1 MIQKETQLLIADN
14 SGGRFVKC
22 ISLKNSYKTVG
33 SSFYIKG
40 AVQRLRKK
48 RRSKS
53 RIKLGK
59 IYTVLIIQV
68 NRDLIR
74 KSGKY
79 YRFSKNC
86 CIVIGKNNE
95 PLATRIFNGVPKEAR
110 RKRKSKLFLM
120 APFIY

>member
-1 MIQKETQLLIADN
+1 MIQKESQLFITDN
-14 SGGRFVKC
+14 SGGRFIKC

-40 AVQRLRKK
+40 AIQRLRRK
-48 RRSKS
+48 RKSKT
-53 RIKLGK
+53 RVKLGK
-59 IYTVLIIQV
+59 IYTVLILQV
-68 NRDLIR
+68 KKELVR

-79 YRFSKNC
+79 YNFDINC

-95 PLATRIFNGVPKEAR
+95 PLATRVFSGVPKEAR
-110 RKRKSKLFLM
+110 KKRKSKLFLM